1 MLGLPGRNLPFDY
14 RAVGEGTLT
23 KRAWVI
29 ALALLAMVTLTSQA
43 DAHAKVKQASPEVE
57 STVKTAP
64 GEVIITFTEA
74 LEPKFSKIE
83 VQDSK
88 GQRVDQG
95 AAQVV
100 PGEPT
105 RLAVALK
112 PLPTGTYRVTWRVVS
127 VDTHR
132 SEGSYQF
139 IVAP

>member
-1 MLGLPGRNLPFDY
+1 M
-14 RAVGEGTLT
+14 
-23 KRAWVI
+23 
-29 ALALLAMVTLTSQA
+29 
-43 DAHAKVKQASPEVE
+43 ASSSRHRPPPTAR
-57 STVKTAP
+57 SRTAP

-95 AAQVV
+95 AAQAV

-105 RLAVALK
+105 RLAIALK
-112 PLPTGTYRVTWRVVS
+112 PLSAGTYRVTWRVVS

>member
-1 MLGLPGRNLPFDY
+1 MIGLTGR
-14 RAVGEGTLT
+14 AE
-23 KRAWVI
+23 
-29 ALALLAMVTLTSQA
+29 
-43 DAHAKVKQASPEVE
+43 AHGKLKQASPAAE
-57 STVKTAP
+57 STIKSAP
-64 GEVIITFTEA
+64 AEVIITFTEA

-95 AAQVV
+95 AAQAV

-112 PLPTGTYRVTWRVVS
+112 PLPAGTYRVTWRVVS

>member
-1 MLGLPGRNLPFDY
+1 MKHGWIAALGLLTM
-14 RAVGEGTLT
+14 VGLTGLAEG
-23 KRAWVI
+23 
-29 ALALLAMVTLTSQA
+29 
-43 DAHAKVKQASPEVE
+43 HAKLKEASPAAE
-57 STVKTAP
+57 STVKVAP

-95 AAQVV
+95 TAQAL

-105 RLAVALK
+105 RLAIALK
-112 PLPTGTYRVTWRVVS
+112 PLTAGVYRVTWRVVS

-139 IVAP
+139 TVAP

>member
-1 MLGLPGRNLPFDY
+1 MTKRGWIIALGLIAMIG
-14 RAVGEGTLT
+14 LT
-23 KRAWVI
+23 G
-29 ALALLAMVTLTSQA
+29 QA
-43 DAHAKVKQASPEVE
+43 EAHGKLKQASPAAD
-57 STVKTAP
+57 STVKAAP

-95 AAQVV
+95 AAQAV

-112 PLPTGTYRVTWRVVS
+112 PLPAGTYRVTWRVVS

>member
-1 MLGLPGRNLPFDY
+1 M
-14 RAVGEGTLT
+14 T
-23 KRAWVI
+23 KRAWII
-29 ALALLAMVTLTSQA
+29 ALALLAMVALTGQA
-43 DAHAKVKQASPEVE
+43 EAHAKMKQASPEVE

-83 VQDSK
+83 VQNSK

-95 AAQVV
+95 AVQAV
-100 PGEPT
+100 PGESA

-112 PLPTGTYRVTWRVVS
+112 PLTAGVYRVTWRVVS

>member
-1 MLGLPGRNLPFDY
+1 MVGLTGQAEAHGKLKEASPP
-14 RAVGEGTLT
+14 AEGT
-23 KRAWVI
+23 
-29 ALALLAMVTLTSQA
+29 
-43 DAHAKVKQASPEVE
+43 VKA
-57 STVKTAP
+57 AP
-64 GEVIITFTEA
+64 REVIITFTEA
-74 LEPKFSKIE
+74 LEPRFSKIE

-95 AAQVV
+95 ATQAV
-100 PGEPT
+100 PGEPA

-112 PLPTGTYRVTWRVVS
+112 PLTAGVYRVTWRVVS

>member
-1 MLGLPGRNLPFDY
+1 LAKHAWIIALGLITMIG
-14 RAVGEGTLT
+14 LT
-23 KRAWVI
+23 G
-29 ALALLAMVTLTSQA
+29 QA
-43 DAHAKVKQASPEVE
+43 EAHGKLKEASPAVE

-95 AAQVV
+95 ATQAV

-112 PLPTGTYRVTWRVVS
+112 PLTAGAYRVIWRVVS

>member
-1 MLGLPGRNLPFDY
+1 MAGLTG
-14 RAVGEGTLT
+14 
-23 KRAWVI
+23 
-29 ALALLAMVTLTSQA
+29 QA
-43 DAHAKVKQASPEVE
+43 EAHAKLKEASPPAE
-57 STVKTAP
+57 STVMAAP

-88 GQRVDQG
+88 GQRADQG
-95 AAQVV
+95 AAQAV

-105 RLAVALK
+105 RLAIALK
-112 PLPTGTYRVTWRVVS
+112 PLTAGVYRVIWRVVS

-139 IVAP
+139 TVAP

>member
-1 MLGLPGRNLPFDY
+1 MKRGWIVALG
-14 RAVGEGTLT
+14 
-23 KRAWVI
+23 
-29 ALALLAMVTLTSQA
+29 LLAMVGLAGQGQA
-43 DAHAKVKQASPEVE
+43 HSKLKEASPPAE
-57 STVKTAP
+57 STVRTAP

-74 LEPKFSKIE
+74 LEPRFSRIE
-83 VQDSK
+83 VQDAK

-95 AAQVV
+95 TAQAV

-112 PLPTGTYRVTWRVVS
+112 PLTAGVYRVVWRVVS

-139 IVAP
+139 TVAP

>member
-1 MLGLPGRNLPFDY
+1 MV
-14 RAVGEGTLT
+14 ALT
-23 KRAWVI
+23 GQVE
-29 ALALLAMVTLTSQA
+29 
-43 DAHAKVKQASPEVE
+43 AHAKVKQASPEVE
-57 STVKTAP
+57 STVKAAP

-95 AAQVV
+95 TAQAV

-105 RLAVALK
+105 RLAIALK
-112 PLPTGTYRVTWRVVS
+112 PLTAGVYRVTWRVVS

-139 IVAP
+139 

>member
-1 MLGLPGRNLPFDY
+1 MIGLTG
-14 RAVGEGTLT
+14 
-23 KRAWVI
+23 
-29 ALALLAMVTLTSQA
+29 QA
-43 DAHAKVKQASPEVE
+43 DAHGKLKQASPAAD
-57 STVKTAP
+57 STVRTAP

-74 LEPKFSKIE
+74 LEPRFSKIE

-95 AAQVV
+95 SAQTV

-105 RLAVALK
+105 RLAIALK
-112 PLPTGTYRVTWRVVS
+112 PLLAGTYRVTWRVVS

-132 SEGSYQF
+132 TEGSYQF

>member
-1 MLGLPGRNLPFDY
+1 MAGLT
-14 RAVGEGTLT
+14 GE
-23 KRAWVI
+23 AE
-29 ALALLAMVTLTSQA
+29 
-43 DAHAKVKQASPEVE
+43 AHGKLKQASPAAE
-57 STVKTAP
+57 STVKAAP

-74 LEPKFSKIE
+74 LEPKFSKIK
-83 VQDSK
+83 VQDAK

-100 PGEPT
+100 LGEPT

-112 PLPTGTYRVTWRVVS
+112 PLPAGTYRVTWRIVS

>member
-1 MLGLPGRNLPFDY
+1 MLGSSRRSSTIGGGGGGF
-14 RAVGEGTLT
+14 GEVRMDHRTGLITMIGLT
-23 KRAWVI
+23 G
-29 ALALLAMVTLTSQA
+29 QA
-43 DAHAKVKQASPEVE
+43 EAHGKLKEASPAAE

-95 AAQVV
+95 ATQAV
-100 PGEPT
+100 PGDP

-112 PLPTGTYRVTWRVVS
+112 PLMAGVYRVIWRVVS

>member
-1 MLGLPGRNLPFDY
+1 
-14 RAVGEGTLT
+14 LT
-23 KRAWVI
+23 KRGWII
-29 ALALLAMVTLTSQA
+29 ALEFIAMIGLTGQA
-43 DAHAKVKQASPEVE
+43 EAHGKLKEASPAVE
-57 STVKTAP
+57 GTVRAAP

-83 VQDSK
+83 VQDAK

-95 AAQVV
+95 TTQAV

-112 PLPTGTYRVTWRVVS
+112 PLSAGTYRVTWRVVS

>member
-1 MLGLPGRNLPFDY
+1 
-14 RAVGEGTLT
+14 LT
-23 KRAWVI
+23 KRGWII
-29 ALALLAMVTLTSQA
+29 ALELIAMIGLTGQA
-43 DAHAKVKQASPEVE
+43 EAHGKLKEASPAVE
-57 STVKTAP
+57 STVRAAP

-83 VQDSK
+83 VQDAK

-95 AAQVV
+95 ATQTV

-112 PLPTGTYRVTWRVVS
+112 PLPAGTYRVTWRVVS

-139 IVAP
+139 VVAP

>member
-1 MLGLPGRNLPFDY
+1 MNYGWIVASG
-14 RAVGEGTLT
+14 
-23 KRAWVI
+23 
-29 ALALLAMVTLTSQA
+29 LLAMIGLTGQA
-43 DAHAKVKQASPEVE
+43 EAHSKLKEASPPVE
-57 STVKTAP
+57 STIKAAP
-64 GEVIITFTEA
+64 SEVIITFTEA

-95 AAQVV
+95 TAQAV

-105 RLAVALK
+105 RLAIALK
-112 PLPTGTYRVTWRVVS
+112 PLTAGVYRVTWRVVS

>member
-1 MLGLPGRNLPFDY
+1 MVGLTG
-14 RAVGEGTLT
+14 
-23 KRAWVI
+23 
-29 ALALLAMVTLTSQA
+29 QA
-43 DAHAKVKQASPEVE
+43 EAHGKLKEASPPAE
-57 STVKTAP
+57 STVKVAP

-95 AAQVV
+95 SAQAV

-105 RLAVALK
+105 RLAIALK
-112 PLPTGTYRVTWRVVS
+112 PLTAGVYRVTWRVVS

>member
-1 MLGLPGRNLPFDY
+1 
-14 RAVGEGTLT
+14 VVEGILT
-23 KRAWVI
+23 KRRWI
-29 ALALLAMVTLTSQA
+29 AALGLLAMAGLTGEVE
-43 DAHAKVKQASPEVE
+43 AHGKLKQASPAAE
-57 STVKTAP
+57 STVKAAP

-83 VQDSK
+83 VQNAQ

-100 PGEPT
+100 LGEPT

-112 PLPTGTYRVTWRVVS
+112 PLPAGTYRVTWRIVS